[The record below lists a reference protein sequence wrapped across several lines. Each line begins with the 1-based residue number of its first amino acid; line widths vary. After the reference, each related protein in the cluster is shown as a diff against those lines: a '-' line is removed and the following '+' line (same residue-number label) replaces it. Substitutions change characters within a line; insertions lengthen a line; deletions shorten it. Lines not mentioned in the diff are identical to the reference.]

1 MTLTKE
7 DNNYSSDIVVT
18 AEPETD
24 AAVVTATAVAFEG
37 GDSGVGQG
45 NEPPIPPGHARFY
58 CSKCR
63 AVSERMIVHILM
75 FGGDWVMPG
84 AG

>member
-7 DNNYSSDIVVT
+7 ENNSSDIVIT

-24 AAVVTATAVAFEG
+24 AAVVTATAVAFEEKPVGVG
-37 GDSGVGQG
+37 GAGQG

-63 AVSERMIVHILM
+63 AVREKTIVHIVIS
-75 FGGDWVMPG
+75 GGD
-84 AG
+84 

>member
-7 DNNYSSDIVVT
+7 DNNSADIVVT
-18 AEPETD
+18 AEPDTD
-24 AAVVTATAVAFEG
+24 AAAVVTTATAVAFEEEKP
-37 GDSGVGQG
+37 GVGRG

-63 AVSERMIVHILM
+63 AVSLRRTKSIIHVIGEFL
-75 FGGDWVMPG
+75 
-84 AG
+84 